1 MGTLVV
7 DTEQL
12 RDLATSLRSIHRS
25 LENADGDTNRLA
37 GMIPHARLAGAVQ
50 EFADGWDR
58 RRGELTEQVGQLRD
72 ATLTTADAI
81 ESTDGQLADRILQ
94 RPE

>member
-12 RDLATSLRSIHRS
+12 RSLASSLSSIHRS
-25 LENADGDTNRLA
+25 LENADGDTDRLA
-37 GMIPHARLAGAVQ
+37 GMIPHERLAHTVQ

-72 ATLTTADAI
+72 TTTTTADAF
-81 ESTDGQLADRILQ
+81 EGTDDQLADRISE